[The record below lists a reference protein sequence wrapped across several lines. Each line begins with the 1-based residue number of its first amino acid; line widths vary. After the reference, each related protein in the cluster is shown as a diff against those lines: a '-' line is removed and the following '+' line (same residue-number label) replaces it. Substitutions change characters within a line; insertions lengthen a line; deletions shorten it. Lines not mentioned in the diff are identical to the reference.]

1 MANSS
6 NIKNIIFDLGGV
18 ILNIDFT
25 VTQREFVKLGIQ
37 NIDETFGQY
46 HQIGFF
52 DQFDRGE
59 IGEEEFLLNAQKLF
73 PPQVTRQQIVD
84 AWNAML
90 FDLPAERFEY
100 LQQLGK
106 KYRLFLMS
114 NTNSIHYKAYQE
126 LIRQTYGIPNLDSL
140 FEKAYYSH
148 LVKMRKPEKRFFDLI
163 LNENGLNASETLF
176 VDDTSTNTDAAEKYG
191 IKGLFLKQ
199 NSEIEEALRAIV
211 QK

>member
-1 MANSS
+1 MN

-59 IGEEEFLLNAQKLF
+59 IDENEFLLNAQKLF
-73 PPQVTRQQIVD
+73 PPHVSQQQIVD

-90 FDLPAERFEY
+90 FDLPPKRFEY
-100 LQQLGK
+100 LQMLGK

-114 NTNSIHYKAYQE
+114 NTNSIHHQAYQKLVSE
-126 LIRQTYGIPNLDSL
+126 TYGIEGLDSL

-148 LVKMRKPEKRFFDLI
+148 KVKMRKPEKRFFDLI

-176 VDDTSTNTDAAEKYG
+176 VDDTSINTDAAEKYG

-199 NSEIEEALRAIV
+199 NSEIEEAF
-211 QK
+211 KKYK